1 MFLLLEGEVERVL
14 ADGCSVGLT
23 GAGECL
29 GEVALLTGAAH
40 AATATAQR
48 EVHAG
53 VIRKQDLDALVRQRP
68 DIGVVLY
75 RNLAEGV
82 GSKLRQFDLDHV
94 AESGRHPEDHAGA
107 STGAADSP

>member
-1 MFLLLEGEVERVL
+1 ML
-14 ADGCSVGLT
+14 
-23 GAGECL
+23 
-29 GEVALLTGAAH
+29 
-40 AATATAQR
+40 AATPTAQW

-53 VIRKQDLDALVRQRP
+53 VIRKPDLDALVRQRP

>member
-14 ADGCSVGLT
+14 SDGCSVGVA

-29 GEVALLTGAAH
+29 GEVALLSGADH
-40 AATATAQR
+40 AATATARR

-68 DIGVVLY
+68 DIGVALY

-107 STGAADSP
+107 STDAAAD